1 MSDTYRL
8 QYSYYPEGTG
18 TDIVPL
24 AAIYSGSNYF
34 YNKNFGTLTAT
45 TSNNTWNIPFG
56 SNISV
61 TDANKLSFQL
71 GGDCGTAFCGGVYG
85 YESKTGC
92 KIDFSRNAYRRGV
105 VMFGPRSYFN
115 GPDSALPQIVALIG
129 NYSNGNYSASE
140 IQIGGNFTNQ
150 NHFQF
155 STPLTS
161 NLYGVYGFNRSVDNG
176 NARGGAIIRSYSLN
190 ASGFDCNCFS
200 PSGQYN
206 ITAGNIQ
213 MVVVQ

>member
-8 QYSYYPEGTG
+8 QFSYYPEGSG

-24 AAIYSGSNYF
+24 AACYSGSNYF
-34 YNKNFGTLTAT
+34 YSKNFGTITTAV
-45 TSNNTWNIPFG
+45 NNTWKIPFG
-56 SNISV
+56 SNIIV
-61 TDANKLSFQL
+61 ADANKLSFQL

-85 YESKTGC
+85 YETKTGVT
-92 KIDFSRNAYRRGV
+92 IDFSRNAYRRGV

-115 GPDSALPQIVALIG
+115 GPDSALPQFVALISNYNGG
-129 NYSNGNYSASE
+129 NFSASE
-140 IQIGGNFTNQ
+140 IQIGGKFTNQ
-150 NHFQF
+150 YHFQF
-155 STPLTS
+155 TTPLTS
-161 NLYGVYGFNRSVDNG
+161 TLYGVYGFNRSLDNG
-176 NARGGAIIRSYSLN
+176 NARGGAIIRSYGMN

-213 MVVVQ
+213 MAVVQ

>member
-1 MSDTYRL
+1 MSDTYKL

-24 AAIYSGSNYF
+24 AACYSGSNYF
-34 YNKNFGTLTAT
+34 YKKTFGTITKA
-45 TSNNTWNIPFG
+45 SNNTWTIPFG

-61 TDANKLSFQL
+61 ADANKLSFQL
-71 GGDCGTAFCGGVYG
+71 GGDCLTAFCGGVYG
-85 YESKTGC
+85 YESKSGVT
-92 KIDFSRNAYRRGV
+92 IDFSRNAYHRGV

-129 NYSNGNYSASE
+129 NHSDGNYSASE
-140 IQIGGNFTNQ
+140 IQIGGNFTDQ
-150 NHFQF
+150 YHFQF

-161 NLYGVYGFNRSVDNG
+161 NLYGVYGFNRSPDKG
-176 NARGGAIIRSYSLN
+176 TTARGGAIIRSYN
-190 ASGFDCNCFS
+190 MNEYGFDCNCYS
-200 PSGQYN
+200 PNGQYN

>member
-24 AAIYSGSNYF
+24 AAVYSGSNYF
-34 YNKNFGTLTAT
+34 YKKNFGNITTAA
-45 TSNNTWNIPFG
+45 NNTWKIPFG

-61 TDANKLSFQL
+61 TDASKLSFQL

-85 YESKTGC
+85 YDSKTGVT
-92 KIDFSRNAYRRGV
+92 IDFSRNAYRRGV

-115 GPDSALPQIVALIG
+115 GPDSSLPQMVALIG

-155 STPLTS
+155 TTPLTS
-161 NLYGVYGFNRSVDNG
+161 NLYGVYGFNRSIDNG
-176 NARGGAIIRSYSLN
+176 NARGGAIIRSYSMTD
-190 ASGFDCNCFS
+190 SGFDCNCYS
-200 PSGQYN
+200 PSGNYN
-206 ITAGNIQ
+206 ITAGNVQIA
-213 MVVVQ
+213 VVQ

>member
-1 MSDTYRL
+1 MDTYRV
-8 QYSYYPEGTG
+8 QYSYYPDGTG

-24 AAIYSGSNYF
+24 AAIYSGSNYL
-34 YNKNFGTLTAT
+34 YRKNFGPVTIVNTAT
-45 TSNNTWNIPFG
+45 WRLPFG
-56 SNISV
+56 SNLNV
-61 TDANKLSFQL
+61 TDASKLSFQL

-85 YESKTGC
+85 YESLSSVN
-92 KIDFSRNAYRRGV
+92 IDFSRSAYRRGV
-105 VMFGPRSYFN
+105 VMFGPRSFYT
-115 GPDSALPQIVALIG
+115 GPESGLPQMVALIG
-129 NYSNGNYSASE
+129 NYNNGNYSASE

-150 NHFQF
+150 SHFQF
-155 STPLTS
+155 TNPLTS

-200 PSGQYN
+200 PSGQYS
-206 ITAGNIQ
+206 ITAGNVQ

>member
-24 AAIYSGSNYF
+24 AACYSGSNYF
-34 YNKNFGTLTAT
+34 YNKNFGTIT
-45 TSNNTWNIPFG
+45 TGSNNTWTIKIP
-56 SNISV
+56 NTISV
-61 TDANKLSFQL
+61 ADANKLSFQL
-71 GGDCGTAFCGGVYG
+71 GGDCGTAFCGGIYN
-85 YESKTGC
+85 YKNKTAFN
-92 KIDFSRNAYRRGV
+92 IDFSRNAYRRGV

-115 GPDSALPQIVALIG
+115 GPDSSLPQIVALIG

-140 IQIGGNFTNQ
+140 IQIGGNFTSQ
-150 NHFQF
+150 NHFKF

-176 NARGGAIIRSYSLN
+176 NALGGAIIRSYSMN
-190 ASGFDCNCFS
+190 ESGFDCNCYS

>member
-34 YNKNFGTLTAT
+34 YKKNFGMITAT
-45 TSNNTWNIPFG
+45 TSNNTWALPFD

-61 TDANKLSFQL
+61 TDATKLSFQL

-115 GPDSALPQIVALIG
+115 GPDSALPQFVAMIG
-129 NYSNGNYSASE
+129 NYADGPHTASE
-140 IQIGGNFTNQ
+140 IQIGGHITSASKFV
-150 NHFQF
+150 FD
-155 STPLTS
+155 TPLTS
-161 NLYGVYGFNRSVDNG
+161 NLYGVYGFNRSVNSG
-176 NARGGAIIRSYSLN
+176 NAYGGGIIRSFDLTT
-190 ASGFDCNCFS
+190 SGFTYNCFS
-200 PSGQYN
+200 PSGQVN
-206 ITAGNIQ
+206 FSNGNIQ
-213 MVVVQ
+213 IAVIQ